1 MNEWHAL
8 CEASKEPCSA
18 VPRLSHTA
26 YGRNLSGRY
35 TNLPMPRGTQCLLR
49 EPTRNGQ
56 NVWTKLSFLGQTF
69 RFLWPFHNSLGIR
82 STNLIYR
89 RRPWHPT
96 PVLLPGESQG
106 RRSLVGGCLWGRT
119 GVRHN
124 WSDLASHPLDGCV
137 LSFSENCSHNPGLTS
152 KSASF
157 SSSQWLIQVEEHDP
171 NGNIKIFP
179 VTFAR
184 TIPNET
190 KQQQPL
196 LTNTF

>member
-1 MNEWHAL
+1 MNDMPCVKQVRSPAL
-8 CEASKEPCSA
+8 RFHGDLIRLMAETCWGVIPTCQCQEAP
-18 VPRLSHTA
+18 
-26 YGRNLSGRY
+26 
-35 TNLPMPRGTQCLLR
+35 
-49 EPTRNGQ
+49 
-56 NVWTKLSFLGQTF
+56 NVSFGNDQKWTKRVDELSFLGQTF
-69 RFLWPFHNSLGIR
+69 RSLWPFHNSLGIR
-82 STNLIYR
+82 STNLIYWR
-89 RRPWHPT
+89 RQWHPT
-96 PVLLPGESQG
+96 PVFLPGESQG
-106 RRSLVGGCLWGRT
+106 RRSLVGGRLWGRT
-119 GVRHN
+119 GVGHD

-137 LSFSENCSHNPGLTS
+137 LSFSENCSHNTGLAS

-184 TIPNET
+184 TIPNKT